1 MDRKRV
7 TFSFHSNND
16 GGKIMKLG
24 GEYNLLTNFSL
35 VYLFIYF
42 YKYNKEIYKS
52 KNKKLIITIFIL
64 LLILNNVY

>member
-16 GGKIMKLG
+16 GGKILTYK
-24 GEYNLLTNFSL
+24 LLTNCSL
-35 VYLFIYF
+35 LYLFIYF

-64 LLILNNVY
+64 LSILNNVY

>member
-7 TFSFHSNND
+7 TFSVHSNGN
-16 GGKIMKLG
+16 GGKILTYKI
-24 GEYNLLTNFSL
+24 LTNFSL
-35 VYLFIYF
+35 LYLFIYF

-64 LLILNNVY
+64 LSILNNIY